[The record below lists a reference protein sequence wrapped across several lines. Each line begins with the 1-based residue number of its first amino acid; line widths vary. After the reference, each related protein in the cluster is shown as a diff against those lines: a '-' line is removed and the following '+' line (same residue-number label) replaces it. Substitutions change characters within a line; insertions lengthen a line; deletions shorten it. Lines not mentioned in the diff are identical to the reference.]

1 VHKLVYE
8 YFSLLTIIELVES
21 FSINLDDIRDGNA
34 CNFMKYFAEAPNT
47 GNGTR
52 FSIKTSNAKHSIFAY
67 MGKFYLFNENIN
79 SFFYVGGKYIF
90 HRHLS
95 YSDLSGMYILQM
107 I

>member
-1 VHKLVYE
+1 MHELVYE
-8 YFSLLTIIELVES
+8 HLCLLSVIEFVKSLSVD
-21 FSINLDDIRDGNA
+21 FDNIRDGNA

-47 GNGTR
+47 CNSAR
-52 FSIKTSNAKHSIFAY
+52 FCIKTPNAKHTFFSY
-67 MGKFYLFNENIN
+67 MRELYLFNECVDSLFN
-79 SFFYVGGKYIF
+79 VWGEHIF